1 MRVRR
6 SVTSGV
12 AAGVLLL
19 ASAAAV
25 HAVPTPG
32 SGSSAGGTIVLVDE
46 PAGPEIVAVSAGV
59 DSSLTLGDNG
69 QTYGFG
75 SNWAG
80 QLGDGST
87 TDRHVPV
94 EVVLPEGVSFTSISV
109 FTNHALAIGDNGKAY
124 AWGDNGGGQLG
135 NNSTV
140 DSTVPVEVEVP
151 DGVSFT
157 SVSTGS
163 AHSLAIGDDGKTYA
177 WGSNLQG
184 QLGNNSYTSS
194 STPVEVSLPAGVSF
208 VSVSA
213 GNAHSL
219 AIGDDGNTY
228 AWGYNPNGE
237 LGDGSLVVNRL
248 APVMVAEPD
257 GVNFTR
263 VKAAFGFS
271 LAIGDDG
278 KVYGWGN
285 NTYGQ
290 LGDST
295 FDSPNTPVEALMPEG
310 VFFTDIDAGFAHSI
324 ALGDDGRTYA
334 WGNNHY
340 GQLGFVT
347 SGNWPFP
354 GEVATPPGVS
364 FKDISAGHLHSL
376 AIGVDGKAYAW
387 GSNGLGALG
396 DGTADDRVTPAPV
409 AAEVVVTGVTFG
421 GVDGVNP
428 DDAGSTAPVD
438 NGDGTWSIATPAHVS
453 GPVDVVVS
461 WTLNGIEQ
469 TPVTYSNGF
478 TFLAA
483 PTITDPV
490 DQTVTEGDS
499 AEFTVT
505 ATGDPAPVVT
515 WESSTDGGVSWV
527 PVTDGVSG
535 DGLTLSLASVVLAD
549 SGTQFRAIATNSEG
563 SVTSAAA
570 TLTVDPVL
578 VAPTITDPVDQTVG
592 EGDAATFMVL
602 ATGVP
607 APVVTWEASSDGG
620 VNWEPVT
627 DGVSGDGLTLSLASV
642 VLADSGTQYRAIAT
656 NSEGS
661 VTSAAAT
668 LTVSLD
674 PLAPTITDPVD
685 VTVFDGET
693 AQFMV
698 SASGVPAPVVTWES
712 SIDDGA
718 TWVPVSDGVSG
729 DGLTLSLAAVTLG
742 DSGTQFRATATNSEG
757 SVTSAIATLTVSP
770 VLVAPTIT
778 GPVDQTVTEGDSAE
792 FVVTATGVPAPVV
805 TWESSIDDGATWVQV
820 TDGVSGDGLT
830 LSLASVALGDSG
842 TQYRATATNS
852 EGSVTSA
859 AATLTVNPVL
869 VAPTITG
876 PVDQTVTEGESA
888 DFTVTVTG
896 NPAPTVTWE
905 ASSDGGASWV
915 PVTDGVSGDGLT
927 LSLAA
932 VTLGDSGTQYRAT
945 ATNSEGSVTSEPVT
959 LTVTAAGG
967 NGGDL
972 EDKDDEVT
980 KELAVTGL
988 ATSPLSWVA
997 AVTAVVLGGGLIAG
1011 NRAIRSRMTN

>member
-1 MRVRR
+1 MQVE
-6 SVTSGV
+6 
-12 AAGVLLL
+12 
-19 ASAAAV
+19 
-25 HAVPTPG
+25 
-32 SGSSAGGTIVLVDE
+32 E
-46 PAGPEIVAVSAGV
+46 PVGPEIVAVSAGA
-59 DSSLTLGDNG
+59 DSSLTLGDTG
-69 QTYGFG
+69 HTYGFG
-75 SNWAG
+75 TNWAG

-87 TDRHVPV
+87 TNRDVPV
-94 EVVLPEGVSFTSISV
+94 EVVLPEGVSFTSVSLRI
-109 FTNHALAIGDNGKAY
+109 NHALAVGDDGKTY
-124 AWGDNGGGQLG
+124 AWGENGAGQLG
-135 NNSTV
+135 I
-140 DSTVPVEVEVP
+140 DSTLDSHVPVEVEVP

-157 SVSTGS
+157 SVATGNAYS
-163 AHSLAIGDDGKTYA
+163 VAIGSDGKTYA
-177 WGSNLQG
+177 WGVNFFG
-184 QLGNNSYTSS
+184 QLGNNSSVSS
-194 STPVEVSLPAGVSF
+194 PVPVEVALPAGVSF
-208 VSVSA
+208 TSVSA
-213 GNAHSL
+213 GNDHSL
-219 AIGDDGNTY
+219 ALGDDGNAY
-228 AWGYNPNGE
+228 AWGGNSSGQ
-237 LGDGSLVVNRL
+237 LGDGSNTNRTVPVLVS
-248 APVMVAEPD
+248 APD
-257 GVNFTR
+257 GVSFTS
-263 VKAAFGFS
+263 VNAGYNFS
-271 LAIGDDG
+271 LAIGNDG
-278 KVYGWGN
+278 KVYGWGDN
-285 NTYGQ
+285 SYGQ

-295 FDSPNTPVEALMPEG
+295 FASTNAPVEASVLVG
-310 VFFTDIDAGFAHSI
+310 VLFTHIATGGRHSVAI
-324 ALGDDGRTYA
+324 GDDGRTYA

-340 GQLGFVT
+340 GQLGFD
-347 SGNWPFP
+347 SPENWPIP
-354 GEVATPPGVS
+354 GEVATPPGVR
-364 FKDISAGHLHSL
+364 FTAVSAGNVHSL
-376 AIGVDGKAYAW
+376 AIGDDGKAYSW
-387 GSNGLGALG
+387 GFNGVGALG

-499 AEFTVT
+499 AEFVVT
-505 ATGDPAPVVT
+505 ATGDPAPTVT
-515 WESSTDGGVSWV
+515 WESSSDGGASWV
-527 PVTDGVSG
+527 PVSDGVSG
-535 DGLTLSLASVVLAD
+535 DGLTLSLDSVTLGD
-549 SGTQFRAIATNSEG
+549 SGTQYRAIATNSEG

-642 VLADSGTQYRAIAT
+642 VLADSGTQYRATAT

-718 TWVPVSDGVSG
+718 TWVPV
-729 DGLTLSLAAVTLG
+729 
-742 DSGTQFRATATNSEG
+742 
-757 SVTSAIATLTVSP
+757 
-770 VLVAPTIT
+770 
-778 GPVDQTVTEGDSAE
+778 
-792 FVVTATGVPAPVV
+792 
-805 TWESSIDDGATWVQV
+805 

-830 LSLASVALGDSG
+830 LSLADVTLADSG

-859 AATLTVNPVL
+859 AATLTVDPVL

-905 ASSDGGASWV
+905 ASSDGGVNWV

-927 LSLAA
+927 LSLDSVTLADSGTQYRATATNSEGSVTSAA
-932 VTLGDSGTQYRAT
+932 ATLTVDPVLVAPTITGPVDQTVTEGESADFTVTVTGNPAPTVTWEASSDGGVNWVPVTDGVSGDGLTLSLDSVTLGDSGTQYRAT

-967 NGGDL
+967 NGGGDP

-988 ATSPLSWVA
+988 ATSPLFWVA

-1011 NRAIRSRMTN
+1011 NRAIRSRITN